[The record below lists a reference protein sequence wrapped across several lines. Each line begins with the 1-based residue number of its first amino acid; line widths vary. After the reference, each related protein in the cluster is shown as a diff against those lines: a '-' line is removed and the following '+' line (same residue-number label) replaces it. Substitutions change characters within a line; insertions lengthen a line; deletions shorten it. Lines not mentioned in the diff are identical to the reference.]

1 MEVFDRI
8 SFFVAVI
15 VIVACI
21 RCPGETFNASR
32 GVDAPTPVT
41 HVALSPV
48 RAKSESLVRSRD
60 KRIVVLD
67 FRSDTEAANT
77 EDLLALTEK
86 AREHVFKISDYE
98 VVTEESAKFILAS
111 YGTSVEQLVASSE
124 VEIGATLGADYVL
137 VGRLKKSG
145 DYIVVMMRVHDTG
158 DGRLLASDSYKAG
171 DVLHAY
177 DALQPNIVKLLKQME
192 GL

>member
-21 RCPGETFNASR
+21 RCPGETFNTSR
-32 GVDAPTPVT
+32 GVDASTPVA
-41 HVALSPV
+41 HVATPPV
-48 RAKSESLVRSRD
+48 RTKSESLVRARD

-67 FRSDTEAANT
+67 FRSDTEAVDT

-86 AREHVFKISDYE
+86 TREHVFKISDYE

-111 YGTSVEQLVASSE
+111 HGTSVEQLVTSSE

-145 DYIVVMMRVHDTG
+145 DYIVIVMRMHDTG
-158 DGRLLASDSYKAG
+158 DGRLLASDSYKAA
-171 DVLHAY
+171 DVVHAY
-177 DALQPNIVKLLKQME
+177 DALQPNIAKLLEQMK